1 MRRCINYIH
10 IYIDWIRIYQKG
22 DVKETF
28 SCPSAS
34 DAIEPE
40 GGWQG
45 IEAVV
50 GDGLPV
56 MGEKELRN
64 GQILIRRGEKIYD
77 IMGREM
83 RLNTNGNR

>member
-1 MRRCINYIH
+1 M
-10 IYIDWIRIYQKG
+10 YIDWIRIYQKG

-45 IEAVV
+45 INVV
-50 GDGLPV
+50 ESQKSKV
-56 MGEKELRN
+56 ESTKEIRN
-64 GQILIRRGEKIYD
+64 GQILIRRGEKMYD
-77 IMGREM
+77 IMGREI
-83 RLNTNGNR
+83 R